1 MRRLKFL
8 HFIWF
13 PFYFLVTASG
23 QGTQGTSLVH
33 FDKAFYVSGE
43 HIWYHV
49 FLPSSFESRNV
60 AVRMTLHD
68 ESGMEIHHQY
78 HRADGIYGF
87 SGYYQIPFDQPAG
100 VYPVAFSV
108 YLPQNKETRIL
119 GVFDIPIYNDLQET
133 PPLEAQDITES
144 KALASEL
151 ILSITVESDAVKLRD
166 KVRTQITVVD
176 ENGSPVESVVSISV
190 IDSELLVARNPQIQ
204 SGDEISI
211 HSLEQIDSSIFYTGL
226 LADRDEEPL
235 QANVLGAYVGR
246 DQRIYYTKSDAGG
259 RFVLKLP
266 DFHGSKAVQFL
277 GYYKETTDIKA
288 SLDLI
293 KVRPPQTKLRY
304 TQDVLD
310 YIELSRLRKK
320 IYQLYTSLET
330 QIVSPEI
337 RHQPQALNPD
347 LTYRI
352 KEYENF
358 DDIRAFFGELVT
370 PLTFRVSS
378 DSVYNAVLYNTK
390 AKGVRNTFLTGTPL
404 FIVDDKVTHDANF
417 VARMSLDAVETVELF
432 VDPDKLRRTFQAIG
446 MSGVVRVT
454 TQLQDVP
461 MPESSEE
468 DLYLVTG
475 LQAAASFP
483 GADLTAEE
491 QPIYRPL
498 IYWSGGRK
506 TDSQGKLDLEFFH
519 TDDPGK
525 FIIQVVAQGV
535 EGFRGY
541 GTASYNVEQENP

>member
-8 HFIWF
+8 HCIFFPLFFISIARAQ
-13 PFYFLVTASG
+13 TD
-23 QGTQGTSLVH
+23 QGSCLVH
-33 FDKAFYVSGE
+33 FDKSFYVTGE
-43 HIWYHV
+43 YIWYHV
-49 FLPSSFESRNV
+49 FLPSDFERRNI

-68 ESGMEIHHQY
+68 DSGIEIHHQY
-78 HRADGIYGF
+78 HRAEGMDGFG
-87 SGYYQIPFDQPAG
+87 GYYQIPFDQPSG
-100 VYPVAFSV
+100 VYPIAFSV
-108 YLPQNKETRIL
+108 YLPQNKETRVL

-133 PPLEAQDITES
+133 PQQIANDKTEEVTLS
-144 KALASEL
+144 SDLNVRVRVENGALN
-151 ILSITVESDAVKLRD
+151 LRD
-166 KVRTQITVVD
+166 KVRTQISVFD

-190 IDSELLVARNPQIQ
+190 IDSELLQAGSPQVQ
-204 SGDEISI
+204 KGHEISI
-211 HSLEQIDSSIFYTGL
+211 HSLERIDSSLFFTGL
-226 LADRDEEPL
+226 WANRDGNPL
-235 QANVLGAYVGR
+235 QANVMGAYVGR
-246 DQRIYYTKSDAGG
+246 DQRIYYTKSDADG

-266 DFHGSKAVQFL
+266 DFYGSKAVQFL

-288 SLDLI
+288 SLDQI
-293 KVRPPQTKLRY
+293 KVRPPQLKLIY
-304 TQDVLD
+304 TQEVID

-330 QIVSPEI
+330 QVIGPEVS
-337 RHQPQALNPD
+337 HQPQILKPD

-378 DSVYNAVLYNTK
+378 DSIYNAVLYNTK

-475 LQAAASFP
+475 LQAPADFP
-483 GADLTAEE
+483 GIDISNEE

-498 IYWSGGRK
+498 IYWSGGQK
-506 TDSQGKLDLEFFH
+506 TDSQGTLDLEFQH

-525 FIIQVVAQGV
+525 FIIQVVLQGV
-535 EGFRGY
+535 QGLRGF
-541 GTASYNVEQENP
+541 GTTSYQVEQENP